1 AGMAYAGPYRPSMDI
16 LILGSPTRSGLV
28 LERWPSSPCSRS
40 GMRPPVLSARIALRS
55 GALSVGVYR
64 GTAKHPVSRSVV
76 EGEVGS
82 LAEAAVD
89 CLRSGVFAPDF
100 FAAAVCAAEAVGDAS
115 PLGFAQLVGGVPVPD
130 IG

>member
-1 AGMAYAGPYRPSMDI
+1 M
-16 LILGSPTRSGLV
+16 
-28 LERWPSSPCSRS
+28 
-40 GMRPPVLSARIALRS
+40 
-55 GALSVGVYR
+55 YR

-76 EGEVGS
+76 EEEVGS

-100 FAAAVCAAEAVGDAS
+100 FAAAVCVAEAVGDAS
-115 PLGFAQLVGGVPVPD
+115 PLGFAQLVGGVPVPV